1 MRKSS
6 FYNIMIVFACIFCN
20 ISQIPVLFDN
30 IGISL
35 AYMGIWL
42 ILAVFMLIRERTM
55 RLRYFLLPIVFD
67 MFCIILCLFKGG
79 YVSSDLFRPINLCS
93 FILLIGIWGGRYL
106 TEYDLKMV
114 SGAFISSA
122 LIVAFYLYINIF
134 KGVNWAGAGGYL
146 YGSKNSAGQIFLTAI
161 ILLVLFYGREHK
173 FLTAGLCVF
182 LSSLII
188 MMKSRATLL
197 TLVLII
203 FYILIFVVENT
214 YHKAIGLIAIIS
226 VIILVLTNDSLY
238 DIYINQILLNN
249 RSINDFSAITSNRD
263 IQYEYFIQHFG
274 ECWLIGTGG
283 TYIEAMPLS
292 VLMSFG
298 IIGGIPVLLF
308 SLYPLYIGL
317 KNRKKK
323 AYKLFCNIIVT
334 LGIVMWIN
342 GIFEQQSPFGPGV
355 KCYFLWLVT
364 GLFLGYKQ
372 RKEKNEKKY

>member
-30 IGISL
+30 RGISL

-42 ILAVFMLIRERTM
+42 ILAVFMLIRERTI
-55 RLRYFLLPIVFD
+55 RLRYFLLPIAFD
-67 MFCIILCLFKGG
+67 MFCIILWLFKGG

-93 FILLIGIWGGRYL
+93 FVLLIGIWAGSSL
-106 TEYDLKMV
+106 NESNLKMI
-114 SGAFISSA
+114 SGSFISSS
-122 LIVAFYLYINIF
+122 LIVALYLYFNIF
-134 KGVNWAGAGGYL
+134 RGVNWAGTGGYL

-214 YHKAIGLIAIIS
+214 YYKVIGLTAIIS

-263 IQYEYFIQHFG
+263 IQYEYFMQHFG
-274 ECWLIGTGG
+274 EHWLIGTGG

-317 KNRKKK
+317 KNRKIK
-323 AYKLFCNIIVT
+323 AYRLFCNIIIT
-334 LGIVMWIN
+334 LGLVMWIN

-372 RKEKNEKKY
+372 RKEKYEREY